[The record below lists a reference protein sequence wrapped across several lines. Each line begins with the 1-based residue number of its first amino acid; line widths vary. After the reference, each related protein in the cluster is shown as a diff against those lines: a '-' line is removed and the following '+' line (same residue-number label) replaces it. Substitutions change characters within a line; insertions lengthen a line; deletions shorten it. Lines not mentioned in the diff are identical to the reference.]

1 LSSSLKRGKSDLT
14 KDLQCRRQAELV
26 EQKPPILLTIQA
38 LFVSYAPRFNSS
50 QLFVVDPAFS
60 NLIL

>member
-1 LSSSLKRGKSDLT
+1 LSSSLGVVAQISQKIFRS
-14 KDLQCRRQAELV
+14 RRQAELV
-26 EQKPPILLTIQA
+26 EQKLAILLTIRA